1 MARARK
7 RTRRVTRAKAR
18 RASRPA
24 RRVPRP
30 TAPRPARAPSPVAGP
45 EAFRDMQKR
54 DHVLSQA
61 ATLLLIGAHLRGET
75 AAPTP
80 SPAPSA
86 RMARAA
92 RPAAPEVLP
101 ASDLRRLGFP
111 RLAAGPPRFRPEVL
125 QRMAGVRF
133 TAARAAVPSRSDQ
146 RTASASV
153 RQAASAFYRN
163 TSHETAGA
171 LLEVSLRH
179 PNELVRVTAAA
190 SYVPVTTDPAPA
202 LAILERGARS
212 RDALTRDVAATAL
225 GRLDPRNPAL
235 TPLLEPRRRR
245 SGLRR
250 SRTALLV
257 HGTWARTK
265 SWWQPPNGDFWSYYH
280 GQVDPTLYGA
290 ADRFEWSGG
299 YSDAARALAGNDLHA
314 WVDGHTL
321 DGLDLIGHSHGASVI
336 MLANHAGTHVGRM
349 ILLSCP
355 VHWPKYTP
363 DFMRVARVISIRV
376 HLDLVILVDG
386 GGQRFNHPQIEE
398 HVLPIWFDHSATHD
412 PANWQQYNVPAFL

>member
-1 MARARK
+1 
-7 RTRRVTRAKAR
+7 
-18 RASRPA
+18 
-24 RRVPRP
+24 
-30 TAPRPARAPSPVAGP
+30 
-45 EAFRDMQKR
+45 MQKR

-61 ATLLLIGAHLRGET
+61 ATLLLIGAHLRGE
-75 AAPTP
+75 AAAAGPAT
-80 SPAPSA
+80 APSA
-86 RMARAA
+86 RTARTA
-92 RPAAPEVLP
+92 RSAAPEILP
-101 ASDLRRLGFP
+101 ASDLRRLAFP
-111 RLAAGPPRFRPEVL
+111 RLAAGPTRFRPETL
-125 QRMAGVRF
+125 QRIAGVRF
-133 TAARAAVPSRSDQ
+133 ATERAAMPSRSEQ

-163 TSHETAGA
+163 TSHETAAA

-190 SYVPVTTDPAPA
+190 SYVPVTTDPALA

-212 RDALTRDVAATAL
+212 PDTLTRDVAATAL
-225 GRLDPRNPAL
+225 GRLDPRSPAL
-235 TPLLEPRRRR
+235 APLLEPRRRR
-245 SGLRR
+245 SGRPR

-257 HGTWARTK
+257 HGTWGRTA

-280 GQVDPTLYGA
+280 GQVDATLYGA

-299 YSDAARALAGNDLHA
+299 YSDAARALAGNDLHP
-314 WVDGHTL
+314 WVDGHAL
-321 DGLDLIGHSHGASVI
+321 DGLDLIGHSHGGSVI
-336 MLANHAGTHVGRM
+336 MLANHAGTHIGRM

-376 HLDLVILVDG
+376 HMDLVILADG

-412 PANWQQYNVPAFL
+412 PVNWQQNNVPVML